1 MKLTIIII
9 NLLLFGFL
17 SGQESYIVEYN
28 YTFKKDSLSEKNN
41 TEKYF
46 FINSDNKQYFLSET
60 DFHLLENEKKL
71 ETVYKGDGIIKGS
84 NKNIKPPRLKSL
96 LIDEQGKV
104 TFFRNY
110 FNKIKVKYDDKIL
123 LDWTL
128 TNDTITHNG
137 YLCNIATTIYSGR
150 KYTAYFTSDIL
161 LPYGPYVFNGLPG
174 LIIFISDTER
184 NHIFELTK
192 LSKEKSNYTMNNFK
206 AVSKTDF
213 KNMEYDYQTDPVRLL
228 IPESNIINGEEQKE
242 IKRKLK
248 EKIKNDNNP
257 IELKDE

>member
-9 NLLLFGFL
+9 NLFLFGFL
-17 SGQESYIVEYN
+17 SGQESYIIEYN
-28 YTFKKDSLSEKNN
+28 HTFKKDSLSEKNN

-46 FINSDNKQYFLSET
+46 FINSDNGRYFLSES
-60 DFHLLENEKKL
+60 DFHLLENEKDL
-71 ETVYKGDGIIKGS
+71 EKEYKGDGTIKGS

-110 FNKIKVKYDDKIL
+110 FNKIKVKYDDSIL
-123 LDWTL
+123 LNWEL

-137 YLCNIATTIYSGR
+137 YLCNIATTVYSGR
-150 KYTAYFTSDIL
+150 KYTAYFTIDVL

-174 LIIFISDTER
+174 LITFISDTDR

-192 LSKEKSNYTMNNFK
+192 LSKENFNYMTNNFK
-206 AVSKTDF
+206 TISKTDF
-213 KNMEYDYQTDPVRLL
+213 KNMEFDYKTDPVRLL
-228 IPESNIINGEEQKE
+228 LPESNIINSEEQQE